1 MSTVKLVAVFAEN
14 KLGQLARVTQ
24 ALAEQGINIRWITVA
39 TTEKFGV
46 IKMLVDQGDKAC
58 QILKIKGLTVSSSD
72 VLAIEVEDQPGGLF
86 SVARVLADNQIN
98 VENASGFVSNHRA
111 VLIIETQP
119 IAEARLALE
128 RSGLRLL
135 SAAQVMTL

>member
-46 IKMLVDQGDKAC
+46 IKMLVDQVDKAC
-58 QILKIKGLTVSSSD
+58 HLLKTKGFTVSLSD
-72 VLAIEVEDQPGGLF
+72 VLAIEVDDKPGGLF
-86 SVARVLADNQIN
+86 SVARILTDNQIN

-111 VLIIETQP
+111 VLIIEAQR

-128 RSGLRLL
+128 KSGLRLL
-135 SAAQVMTL
+135 SAEQVMTL